1 MNTKVGIQIAIL
13 MAVAVLFLPVVSAE
27 VAVTSFTVEPQT
39 VLPGE
44 ELTLRLT
51 LDNSADETAENILV
65 SLDLTN
71 VPFAPV
77 STSNTDVISEIDDHD
92 HETVSLSVRAL
103 PTATPGIYKIPVIVS
118 HNNISKSSM
127 ISIEVKAK
135 AALDMILEESKAT
148 TVGVSGPVVLKFVN
162 NGLVQIKYLKV
173 TLQESP
179 YYEVLSPES
188 LYIGDVDVG
197 DFETEEFTILPRGTD
212 PILALTVEYHDS
224 DNNVISQPKLLKLK
238 VYTPEEAK
246 QRGLVPKESSTLSIV
261 LIIILIVAVF
271 FWIRKKKRAKK
282 HVA

>member
-13 MAVAVLFLPVVSAE
+13 MAVAVLFLPVVGAE

-77 STSNTDVISEIDDHD
+77 STSNTMVIDKIDDHD
-92 HETVSLSVRAL
+92 HEMVSLFVRAL

-118 HNNISKSSM
+118 QNNISKTSM

-135 AALDMILEESKAT
+135 AALDLILGESKVT
-148 TVGVSGPVVLKFVN
+148 MVGTSGPVVLKFVN
-162 NGLVQIKYLKV
+162 NGLMQIKFLKV
-173 TLQESP
+173 TMQESP
-179 YYEVLSPES
+179 YYEVISPQS

-197 DFETEEFTILPRGTD
+197 DFETEEFTILPKGTD
-212 PILALTVEYHDS
+212 PILALTVEYRDT

-246 QRGLVPKESSTLSIV
+246 LRGLVPEKSSTLSIILIVV
-261 LIIILIVAVF
+261 LIIVIF
-271 FWIRKKKRAKK
+271 FWYQRKRKRK
-282 HVA
+282 HAA